1 MTTLLALDT
10 ATEACSVALLHDGKV
25 TSHYEV
31 IPRLHAQK
39 LLPMIK
45 ALLAAAGVELS
56 AVEAIAFGRGP
67 GAFTGVRIAIGVVQG
82 LAFALERPVLPIS
95 NLAVLAQRA
104 HREHG
109 ATQVVSAIDA
119 RMDEVYWGCY
129 REEAGE
135 MRLQGAEAVL
145 APEAAALPDGAT
157 GDWYGAGTGW
167 GYAERLNVKP
177 YAMDAGM
184 LPHAGDLLTL
194 ARFAWA
200 RGEAIRADD
209 AQPVYLRDKVAAT
222 KAERGV

>member
-1 MTTLLALDT
+1 MSTLLALDT

-45 ALLAAAGVELS
+45 QLLEDAGTTLAAVD
-56 AVEAIAFGRGP
+56 AIAFGRGP

-82 LAFALERPVLPIS
+82 LAFALERPVLPVS

-129 REEAGE
+129 REQAGE

-145 APEAAALPDGAT
+145 APEAAALPEGAS
-157 GDWYGAGTGW
+157 GDWFGAGTGW
-167 GYAERLNVKP
+167 GYADRLSVKP

-184 LPHAGDLLTL
+184 LPHAEDLLTL